1 MKTQRK
7 HFFATCFALV
17 IMFQAYQPWP
27 LLAKCENHYVVVKGD
42 SWWSIAKKSDISLKR
57 ILKLNGAKT
66 STKILIGNKVCVPSK
81 STPVATTPAI
91 PKYTQAEVVQII
103 RDAWPDDL
111 EERALFI
118 AYRESKYQPGAINR
132 SKCCYGLFQIY
143 YRWHKTWL
151 PEVGVTS
158 ANQLLNPRLNAAA
171 AYRMYQRNNGWG
183 PWK

>member
-1 MKTQRK
+1 MVVRNRLVLLC
-7 HFFATCFALV
+7 AAALV
-17 IMFQAYQPWP
+17 CSVVSPQQVAAAPCSKTYV
-27 LLAKCENHYVVVKGD
+27 AKRGD
-42 SWWSIAKKSDISLKR
+42 SWWSIAQKSNTTLNR
-57 ILKLNGAKT
+57 VLKLNGAKP
-66 STKILIGNKVCVPSK
+66 STKILIGDEVCVPAQ

-91 PKYTQAEVVQII
+91 PKYTRAEIIQII

-118 AYRESKYQPGAINR
+118 AHRESKYRPGAI
-132 SKCCYGLFQIY
+132 SGTKCCYGLFQIY
-143 YRWHKTWL
+143 YRWHKLWL

-183 PWK
+183 PWE

>member
-1 MKTQRK
+1 MVVRNRLMLLC
-7 HFFATCFALV
+7 AAALV
-17 IMFQAYQPWP
+17 CSIASSQQVAAAPCS
-27 LLAKCENHYVVVKGD
+27 KTYVGKRGD
-42 SWWSIAKKSDISLKR
+42 SWWSIAPKSNITLNR
-57 ILKLNGAKT
+57 VLKLNGAKP
-66 STKILIGNKVCVPSK
+66 STKILIGDEVCVPGQ
-81 STPVATTPAI
+81 STPVATTPTI
-91 PKYTQAEVVQII
+91 PKYTQAEVIQII

-118 AYRESKYQPGAINR
+118 AHRESKYQPGAI
-132 SKCCYGLFQIY
+132 SGGKCCYGLFQIY

-158 ANQLLNPRLNAAA
+158 ANQLLDPRLNAAA

>member
-1 MKTQRK
+1 MKTKRK
-7 HFFATCFALV
+7 HFFVTCLVLV
-17 IMFQAYQPWP
+17 IFFQAYQPRP
-27 LLAKCENHYVVVKGD
+27 LLAKCSNQYVVKKGD
-42 SWWSIAKKSDISLKR
+42 SWWSIARKSETTLNR

-66 STKILIGNKVCVPSK
+66 DTKILIGDEVCVPGQAK
-81 STPVATTPAI
+81 PVVTTPDI
-91 PKYTQAEVVQII
+91 PRYTQAEVIQII

-111 EERALFI
+111 ERRALFI
-118 AYRESKYQPGAINR
+118 AHRESKYQPGAINR

-143 YRWHKTWL
+143 YRWHKSWL

-158 ANQLLNPRLNAAA
+158 ANQLLDPRLNAAA

>member
-1 MKTQRK
+1 MVVRNRLMLLC
-7 HFFATCFALV
+7 AAALV
-17 IMFQAYQPWP
+17 GSIASPQQVDAAPCPKTYV
-27 LLAKCENHYVVVKGD
+27 AKRGD
-42 SWWSIAKKSDISLKR
+42 SWWSIAQKSNTTLNR
-57 ILKLNGAKT
+57 LLKLNGAKS
-66 STKILIGNKVCVPSK
+66 STKILIGDEVCVPGQ
-81 STPVATTPAI
+81 STPVAPT
-91 PKYTQAEVVQII
+91 PKYTQAEVIQII

-118 AYRESKYQPGAINR
+118 AYRESKYQPGVINR

-143 YRWHKTWL
+143 YRWHKLWL

-158 ANQLLNPRLNAAA
+158 ANQLLDPRLNAAA